1 MNNIKRFP
9 PKSGRT
15 ITSSER
21 LLLQM
26 FARLDGSALGI
37 AIGVWSGLIVFSATA
52 ILLLKGGPT
61 IGPTLELLSQ
71 YLVGYRVT
79 WIGSVVGL
87 LCGFIFGF
95 CIGWLIAF
103 LRNLM
108 VSAYVHAVKI
118 KVAMSSMDDYLDKP

>member
-1 MNNIKRFP
+1 
-9 PKSGRT
+9 
-15 ITSSER
+15 
-21 LLLQM
+21 M